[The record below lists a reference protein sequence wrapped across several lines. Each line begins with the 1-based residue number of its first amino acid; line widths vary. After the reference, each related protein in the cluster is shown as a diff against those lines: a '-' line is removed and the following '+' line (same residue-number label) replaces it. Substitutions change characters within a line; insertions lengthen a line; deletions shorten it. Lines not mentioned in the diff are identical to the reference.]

1 VGPCGARSVHPPEAM
16 MHFPPLLQ
24 IFLPIFE
31 NFLDF
36 LENFLHF
43 TFSRK
48 NFPFSSA
55 KISDDLF
62 LVINHKFRIS
72 PLFFAISIHFRPY
85 FAKIILSPILFKISL
100 PVFPKFTCF
109 WHTLCFSFPPPALT
123 MLHLCITQCTYWTP
137 LHLKDILNIHV
148 AYYEF
153 IALPKLV
160 LGLH

>member
-1 VGPCGARSVHPPEAM
+1 MAGGRPILFRIIKHKVSLWALVGPGASIPPEIM

-72 PLFFAISIHFRPY
+72 PLFCLFYCISPSDSRKFIIPPY
-85 FAKIILSPILFKISL
+85 FSKSP
-100 PVFPKFTCF
+100 PVFEKFNSF
-109 WHTLCFSFPPPALT
+109 LHTLRVISPPPTLT
-123 MLHLCITQCTYWTP
+123 MMHLCITQCTCP
-137 LHLKDILNIHV
+137 CRR
-148 AYYEF
+148 
-153 IALPKLV
+153 
-160 LGLH
+160 